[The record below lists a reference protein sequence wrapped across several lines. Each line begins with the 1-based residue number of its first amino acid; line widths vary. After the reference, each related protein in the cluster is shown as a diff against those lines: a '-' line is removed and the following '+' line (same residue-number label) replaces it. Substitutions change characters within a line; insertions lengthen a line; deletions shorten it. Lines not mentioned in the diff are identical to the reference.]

1 MKSIGFILALAFF
14 VGVLFGIGYGL
25 VQSWSFLNLQ
35 WSLLDASWQPVIIL
49 ISSVIIL
56 CTLMMIL
63 ILQSSFR
70 KTLNSSHGKTLAYNS
85 FMNWYVDADKSGYSD
100 INHEAIHNLRNE
112 FLLWAGRNVV
122 KQFNNLVEELKK
134 ENTDTETEM
143 IKKYAGFIYIEI
155 QRDLG
160 RRGGAK
166 LRQI

>member
-1 MKSIGFILALAFF
+1 MKSIGFILALALF

-25 VQSWSFLNLQ
+25 VQSWAFLNLQ

-56 CTLMMIL
+56 CTLLIIL

-70 KTLNSSHGKTLAYNS
+70 KIFNSSHGKTLAYNS
-85 FMNWYVDADKSGYSD
+85 FMNWYVDADKNSFAD
-100 INHEAIHNLRNE
+100 INLEAIHDLRNE

-122 KQFNNLVEELKK
+122 KQFNNLVEELEK
-134 ENTDTETEM
+134 ENTETEM